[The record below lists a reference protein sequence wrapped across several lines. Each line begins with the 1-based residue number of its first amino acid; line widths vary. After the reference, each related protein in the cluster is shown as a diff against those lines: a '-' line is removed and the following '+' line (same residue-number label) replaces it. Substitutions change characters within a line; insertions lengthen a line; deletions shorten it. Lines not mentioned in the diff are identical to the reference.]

1 MKVILISLVT
11 ALLAVGCVVLPE
23 DHNHRHGDRYDY
35 DRNDDGYNRKGHWD
49 RDHGR
54 WDHANGGWRYA
65 DRP

>member
-11 ALLAVGCVVLPE
+11 ALFAVGCVVLPE
-23 DHNHRHGDRYDY
+23 DHNHRHG

-54 WDHANGGWRYA
+54 WDHANGSWRYA